1 MRSESHDKRSSHIG
15 SVGFFRNQG
24 VPFPLSLRDVY
35 PPAPLR
41 PGGSSADGTRLMA
54 GPGARHGPSHVIGE
68 QIVTCPAVSSLMMEH
83 FRRLPGRVH
92 NYNYYLIPAGGPF
105 LARSGSPPEFVKRP
119 GQKVLVTGM
128 ALSPLAAIT
137 CLNCRGTDTR
147 VGTSSKNSGNGPSPI
162 HPDRPTSYFV

>member
-1 MRSESHDKRSSHIG
+1 MTFILSRRC
-15 SVGFFRNQG
+15 VGWIFCRWH
-24 VPFPLSLRDVY
+24 SLK
-35 PPAPLR
+35 AGAGQEMGR
-41 PGGSSADGTRLMA
+41 PN
-54 GPGARHGPSHVIGE
+54 VIGE

-83 FRRLPGRVH
+83 FRRLPARVH
-92 NYNYYLIPAGGPF
+92 NYNCYLVPAVGPF

-128 ALSPLAAIT
+128 ASSPLAAIT
-137 CLNCRGTDTR
+137 CRNCRGTDTR